1 MWERTLDIIGIIL
14 KVISMA
20 EKIITEVG
28 NNNEGSI
35 TIILTIEEFE
45 IFRDACLNLLD
56 YYEMAR
62 GRSRKIKKILEKLE
76 EAKK

>member
-1 MWERTLDIIGIIL
+1 
-14 KVISMA
+14 MA

-76 EAKK
+76 EARK

>member
-1 MWERTLDIIGIIL
+1 
-14 KVISMA
+14 MA

-35 TIILTIEEFE
+35 TIILTIEEFQ
-45 IFRDACLNLLD
+45 IFRDACLGLLD

-62 GRSRKIKKILEKLE
+62 SRAKKIKKILEKLE
-76 EAKK
+76 EAKR

>member
-1 MWERTLDIIGIIL
+1 VWEWTLDIIGIIL

>member
-35 TIILTIEEFE
+35 TIIL
-45 IFRDACLNLLD
+45 
-56 YYEMAR
+56 
-62 GRSRKIKKILEKLE
+62 GKSRKIKKILEKLE

>member
-1 MWERTLDIIGIIL
+1 
-14 KVISMA
+14 MA

-62 GRSRKIKKILEKLE
+62 GRAKKIKKILEKLE

>member
-1 MWERTLDIIGIIL
+1 
-14 KVISMA
+14 MA

>member
-1 MWERTLDIIGIIL
+1 
-14 KVISMA
+14 MA

-35 TIILTIEEFE
+35 TIILTVEEFE
-45 IFRDACLNLLD
+45 IFRDACLSLLD

-62 GRSRKIKKILEKLE
+62 GRGRKIKKILEKLE
-76 EAKK
+76 EIKK

>member
-1 MWERTLDIIGIIL
+1 
-14 KVISMA
+14 MA

-28 NNNEGSI
+28 NNNEGAI
-35 TIILTIEEFE
+35 TIILTVEEFE

-62 GRSRKIKKILEKLE
+62 GRTRKIKKILDKLE

>member
-1 MWERTLDIIGIIL
+1 MQHIMLIIL

-76 EAKK
+76 EARK

>member
-1 MWERTLDIIGIIL
+1 
-14 KVISMA
+14 MA

-62 GRSRKIKKILEKLE
+62 GRAKKIKKILEKLE
-76 EAKK
+76 ESKK